1 MHHQIT
7 QKTSTMATQTQNHN
21 AELIGKFLNH
31 YGYSDVNPIG
41 KIIAVKG
48 KTTIIVQQV
57 VASKNKTKMQ
67 YIVGGFAAVCINQ
80 SEQEYDFLETEKIM
94 QFKLSKSF
102 LKQYRIDNKPKK
114 FYDFNF

>member
-1 MHHQIT
+1 
-7 QKTSTMATQTQNHN
+7 MATQTQNHN

-57 VASKNKTKMQ
+57 VASNNKTKMQ
-67 YIVGGFAAVCINQ
+67 YIVGGFSAVCTNQ
-80 SEQEYDFLETEKIM
+80 SEQEYDFFETEKTM
-94 QFKLSKSF
+94 EFRLSKSF
-102 LKQYRIDNKPKK
+102 LKQYGIDNKPKK